1 MPSLARHVRLAPVD
15 QRNRLTWRI
24 GRGLILEEWSEGFA
38 RDAYEVQRAAEG
50 LESADADGLQ
60 TIQKQT
66 TPVGGCWML
75 VWRCKT
81 ATFGES
87 PRTVGAHFFFLAL
100 GFFAGFF
107 AGLAFGHPVTL
118 MWVSCLSSAPFWATN
133 SVGIVNGSA
142 TVCLTLRVTV
152 RLRP

>member
-1 MPSLARHVRLAPVD
+1 MPSLALHVLLAPVD

-38 RDAYEVQRAAEG
+38 RDVYEVQRAAEG

-75 VWRCKT
+75 VWGCKT

-87 PRTVGAHFFFLAL
+87 PWARGIYFFLY
-100 GFFAGFF
+100 FFLTSFSQEERLEPCFLWQAFSAAASF
-107 AGLAFGHPVTL
+107 WARSCAAVFAFGQP
-118 MWVSCLSSAPFWATN
+118 
-133 SVGIVNGSA
+133 
-142 TVCLTLRVTV
+142 LTLIGVD
-152 RLRP
+152 